1 MSRVTSLT
9 NMPEAELNRWI
20 RRIALLFVVV
30 LVAFVAFYAV
40 DRFRAP
46 AAPIL
51 DRELTALEDAVRADP
66 ADLASRGRLGDLYLA
81 ANRYD
86 DAIAQYTEIIGTGK
100 QDEAGY
106 VSRGRAYELKG
117 DLDAAAAD
125 YAKVVEIA
133 SPNEMANVDP
143 MLQTSYYG
151 LGAIALQ
158 QEKPQE
164 AVDYLL
170 KALAI
175 KRTDADAMNLLGA
188 AYVQVGTPEKAIEPL
203 RKAVMFVPVDWP
215 DPYQTLAAAYT
226 AMGDTDLAEWANAMV
241 AGQTGD
247 VEGAIRRLEAMADG
261 DAALDARIGLGLLAE
276 SQGDDVT
283 ATTWYRKA
291 LELDPE
297 NTSAQLG
304 LSRVSDGTQAHPAV
318 GPSTSPEGSN

>member
-51 DRELTALEDAVRADP
+51 DRELTALEEAVRADP
-66 ADLASRGRLGDLYLA
+66 NDLASRGRLADLYLA

-106 VSRGRAYELKG
+106 VSRGRAYEMKG
-117 DLDAAAAD
+117 ELDAAAAD
-125 YAKVVEIA
+125 YTKVVEIA

-158 QEKPQE
+158 QERAQE
-164 AVDYLL
+164 AIDYLL

-188 AYVQVGTPEKAIEPL
+188 AYVQVGTPDKAIEPL
-203 RKAVMFVPVDWP
+203 RKAVLFVPLGWP
-215 DPYQTLAAAYT
+215 DPYQSLAAAYT
-226 AMGDTDLAEWANAMV
+226 ATGDTDLAEWANAMV

-247 VEGAIRRLEAMADG
+247 VSGAIKRLEAIADG

-291 LELDPE
+291 LELDAE

-304 LSRVSDGTQAHPAV
+304 LSRVSDGTQVHPAV

>member
-30 LVAFVAFYAV
+30 LIAFVAFYVV

-51 DRELTALEDAVRADP
+51 DRELAALEDAVRTDP
-66 ADLASRGRLGDLYLA
+66 NDLASRGRLADLYLA

-106 VSRGRAYELKG
+106 VSRGRAYEMKG

-125 YAKVVEIA
+125 YTKVVEIA

-158 QEKPQE
+158 QERPQE

-203 RKAVMFVPVDWP
+203 RKAVMFVPVGWP
-215 DPYQTLAAAYT
+215 DPYRALGAAYT
-226 AMGDTDLAEWANAMV
+226 ATGDTDLAEWANAMV

-247 VEGAIRRLEAMADG
+247 VDGATRRLEAIADG

-276 SQGDDVT
+276 GEGDDVT

-304 LSRVSDGTQAHPAV
+304 LSRVSDGTQAHPSV
-318 GPSTSPEGSN
+318 GPSTNPEGSN

>member
-1 MSRVTSLT
+1 MTRVTSLT

-30 LVAFVAFYAV
+30 LIAFVAFYV
-40 DRFRAP
+40 FDRFRAP

-51 DRELTALEDAVRADP
+51 DRELAALEDAIRTDP
-66 ADLASRGRLGDLYLA
+66 NDLSSRGRLADLYLA
-81 ANRYD
+81 AYRYD

-106 VSRGRAYELKG
+106 VSRGRAYEMKG

-125 YAKVVEIA
+125 YTKVVEIA

-158 QEKPQE
+158 QERPEE

-203 RKAVMFVPVDWP
+203 RKAVMFVPVGWP
-215 DPYQTLAAAYT
+215 DPYQTLGAAYT
-226 AMGDTDLAEWANAMV
+226 ATGDTDLAEWANAMV

-247 VEGAIRRLEAMADG
+247 VSGAISRLEAIADG

-276 SQGDDVT
+276 SQGDDIT

-318 GPSTSPEGSN
+318 ESSTSPEGSN

>member
-1 MSRVTSLT
+1 MTRVTSLT

-30 LVAFVAFYAV
+30 LIAFVAFYVV

-51 DRELTALEDAVRADP
+51 DRELAALEDAVRTDP
-66 ADLASRGRLGDLYLA
+66 NDLASRGRLADLYLA
-81 ANRYD
+81 AYRYD

-106 VSRGRAYELKG
+106 VSRGRAYEMKG
-117 DLDAAAAD
+117 DLEAAAAD
-125 YAKVVEIA
+125 YTKVVEIA

-158 QEKPQE
+158 QEQPAE
-164 AVDYLL
+164 AIDYLL

-188 AYVQVGTPEKAIEPL
+188 AYVQVGTPEKAVEPL
-203 RKAVMFVPVDWP
+203 RRAVMFVPVGWP

-226 AMGDTDLAEWANAMV
+226 ATGDTDLAEWANAMV

-247 VEGAIRRLEAMADG
+247 VDGATRRLEAIADG
-261 DAALDARIGLGLLAE
+261 DAALDARIGLGLMAE
-276 SQGDDVT
+276 SRGDDVT

-291 LELDPE
+291 LELDSQ

-304 LSRVSDGTQAHPAV
+304 LSRVSDGTQAHPSV

>member
-20 RRIALLFVVV
+20 KRIALLFVVV
-30 LVAFVAFYAV
+30 LIAFVAFYAV

-51 DRELTALEDAVRADP
+51 DRELAALEEAVRADP
-66 ADLASRGRLGDLYLA
+66 ADLASRGRLGDIYLA
-81 ANRYD
+81 ANRFD

-100 QDEAGY
+100 QNEAAY
-106 VSRGRAYELKG
+106 VSRGQAYEIKG

-125 YAKVVEIA
+125 YTKVIEIA
-133 SPNEMANVDP
+133 SANEMANVDP

-151 LGAIALQ
+151 LGDIALQ
-158 QEKPQE
+158 QERPQE

-175 KRTDADAMNLLGA
+175 QRTDADAMNLLGD

-203 RKAVMFVPVDWP
+203 RMAISFVPLGWP

-226 AMGDTDLAEWANAMV
+226 ATGDTAFAEWANAMV

-247 VEGAIRRLEAMADG
+247 VDGAIKRLEAIADG

-276 SQGDDVT
+276 SQGDDIT

-291 LELDPE
+291 LELDAE
-297 NTSAQLG
+297 NKPAQLG

-318 GPSTSPEGSN
+318 GPSTNPEGSN

>member
-9 NMPEAELNRWI
+9 NMPEAQLNRWI

-30 LVAFVAFYAV
+30 LIAFVAFYAI

-46 AAPIL
+46 TAPIL
-51 DRELTALEDAVRADP
+51 DRELAALEEAVRTDP
-66 ADLASRGRLGDLYLA
+66 TDLASRGRLADLYLA
-81 ANRYD
+81 SSRYD
-86 DAIAQYTEIIGTGK
+86 EAIAQYTEIIGTGK

-106 VSRGRAYELKG
+106 VSRGRAYEIKG

-158 QEKPQE
+158 QEKPTE
-164 AVDYLL
+164 AIDNLL

-188 AYVQVGTPEKAIEPL
+188 AYVKAGTPEKALQPL
-203 RKAVMFVPVDWP
+203 RQAVLFVPIGWP
-215 DPYQTLAAAYT
+215 DPYQSLAAAYT
-226 AMGDTDLAEWANAMV
+226 ATGDTDLAEWANAMV

-247 VEGAIRRLEAMADG
+247 VAGAVERLEAIADG
-261 DAALDARIGLGLLAE
+261 EAALDARIGLGLLAE
-276 SQGDDVT
+276 SEGEGTT
-283 ATTWYRKA
+283 AATWYRKA
-291 LELDPE
+291 LELDAESKP
-297 NTSAQLG
+297 AQLG
-304 LSRVSDGTQAHPAV
+304 LSRVSDGTQAHPDIA
-318 GPSTSPEGSN
+318 PSASPEGSN